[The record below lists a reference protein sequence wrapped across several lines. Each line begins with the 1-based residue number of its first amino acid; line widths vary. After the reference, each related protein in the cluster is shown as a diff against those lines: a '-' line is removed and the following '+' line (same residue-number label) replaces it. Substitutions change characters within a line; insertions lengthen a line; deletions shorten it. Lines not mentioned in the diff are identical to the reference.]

1 MLIYDFPF
9 FPLCRTFSSLAVPSV
24 PSCSLSLASFT
35 RLSFIALSVRH
46 LFRTSY
52 DARAGDE
59 LTAMALVNYLNAALP
74 MDKHEEFD
82 LPEVTKAVAGALK
95 ERGIVKLEGDV
106 VRLIG

>member
-1 MLIYDFPF
+1 MFTFLIGLGTP
-9 FPLCRTFSSLAVPSV
+9 PLVFSCGA
-24 PSCSLSLASFT
+24 LSYPPNSIA
-35 RLSFIALSVRH
+35 FIALSIRH

-74 MDKHEEFD
+74 SDKHEEFD
-82 LPEVTKAVAGALK
+82 LSEVTKTVAGALR

-106 VRLIG
+106 VRLLG